1 MKRDINREA
10 FFTLLQAGLWSES
23 DKRVSFDEPVNWE
36 EVYRLASE
44 QSVVGL
50 VLAGIDCLPSNQRPP
65 KIMLLQWIG
74 EVQIMEQQSVQ
85 INNGLKRLVNLFDEH
100 RVEYVVVKGQ
110 TVAAHYPQ
118 PLHRQSGDIDYYCN
132 SENFPKSQE
141 VIKHKWGI
149 TPEVGTSEHHVGFD
163 YMDVSYEGHFALIL
177 LYGRKRESYWEMILD
192 EDSGNIVDIEGVKV
206 KTLSPTLHILYV
218 FIHLYSHLLG
228 LGVGLRQ
235 FCDLAVML
243 HYCRDNVDL
252 PLLMKH
258 LHALGMEKAFYAC
271 GTILVDYLGLP
282 QEELGYEPTSK
293 DRKYATRILRVVF
306 YRGNMGH
313 YNKKNGFSGW
323 KHYVESTAIKVSHF
337 VKFMPLTPGY
347 SCGWLTHELDRKV
360 QLKFKELL

>member
-1 MKRDINREA
+1 MKRDINKEA
-10 FFTLLQAGLWSES
+10 FFTLLQAGLWAEPE
-23 DKRVSFDEPVNWE
+23 KQVSLDRPVDWE

-50 VLAGIDCLPSNQRPP
+50 VLAGIDCLPNKQRPP

-74 EVQIMEQQSVQ
+74 EVQLMEQQSAQ
-85 INNGLKRLVNLFDEH
+85 INNGLKRLVALFDEH
-100 RVEYVVVKGQ
+100 GVDYVVVKGQ
-110 TVAAHYPQ
+110 AVAAHYPQ
-118 PLHRQSGDIDYYCN
+118 PLHRQAGDIDYYCN
-132 SENFPKSQE
+132 NDNFSKSEE
-141 VIKHKWGI
+141 IIKQAWSV
-149 TPEVGTSEHHVGFD
+149 ELDVGMSEYHVGYE

-192 EDSGNIVDIEGVKV
+192 EDSGDIVDVEGVKV

-258 LHALGMEKAFYAC
+258 LQALEMEKAFRAC
-271 GTILVDYLGLP
+271 GAILVDYLGLP
-282 QEELGYEPTSK
+282 QENLGFEPTPK
-293 DRKYATRILRVVF
+293 DRKYAARILRVVF

-323 KHYVESTAIKVSHF
+323 KHYVESTAIKLSHF
-337 VKFMPLTPGY
+337 LKFMPLAPGY
-347 SCGWLTHELDRKV
+347 SCGWLTHELSRKV
-360 QLKFKELL
+360 RLKLKEVL